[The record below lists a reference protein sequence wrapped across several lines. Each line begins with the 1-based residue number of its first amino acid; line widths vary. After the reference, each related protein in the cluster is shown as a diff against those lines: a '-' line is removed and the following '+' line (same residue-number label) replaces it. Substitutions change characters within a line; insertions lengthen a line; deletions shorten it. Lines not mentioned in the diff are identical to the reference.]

1 MSDESKALLGC
12 LGFIPLTVLAYLLNG
27 LVLCQL
33 WQWFVVPLFG
43 LPTLT
48 IAQALGLGTL
58 ISYLTKYVPIGQN
71 NKATFVEAAVASF
84 GWPLVVLAIGW
95 IVQLFL

>member
-12 LGFIPLTVLAYLLNG
+12 LGFIPLIVLAYLLNG

-33 WQWFVVPLFG
+33 WQWFVVPFG

-58 ISYLTKYVPIGQN
+58 ISYLTKYTPIGQN
-71 NKATFVEAAVASF
+71 NKATFGEAVGTAI
-84 GWPLVVLAIGW
+84 GWPLVALTIGW
-95 IVQLFL
+95 IIQLFL